1 MGAYQVAVGRKKLT
15 AAQRRLVHEMA
26 SDRRVILLQR
36 HPRRWYGLRYSI
48 NAFPIRTLHATM
60 VALLARRGY
69 LRLDKRG
76 YYVLTVKGQLEASLK
91 EQRRRK

>member
-1 MGAYQVAVGRKKLT
+1 MGVGRKLT
-15 AAQRRLVHEMA
+15 KAQRTLLHEMA

-36 HPRRWYGLRYSI
+36 HPRQWCGLRYSI
-48 NAFPIRTLHATM
+48 NAFPIRTLHGTM
-60 VALLARRGY
+60 VASLAQRGY

-76 YYVLTVKGQLEASLK
+76 YYVLTVKGQLDASLK